1 METIKDKLNFCKSVV
16 FYDYKN
22 LGIIEELN
30 QVRKCIIISFYKTFP
45 DSRIRVS
52 LSIIDDIN
60 LKNMVMESK
69 IFLKIFM
76 T

>member
-30 QVRKCIIISFYKTFP
+30 QVRKCIIISFYKTIP
-45 DSRIRVS
+45 VSRIRVS